1 MCLKMEYLTKQAD
14 EFKKKE
20 TPQTIM
26 QYDSHCASK
35 VNMSQKNV
43 MNRFDRGMIIQHGS
57 NLW

>member
-43 MNRFDRGMIIQHGS
+43 MNRFDRGMIIQH
-57 NLW
+57 